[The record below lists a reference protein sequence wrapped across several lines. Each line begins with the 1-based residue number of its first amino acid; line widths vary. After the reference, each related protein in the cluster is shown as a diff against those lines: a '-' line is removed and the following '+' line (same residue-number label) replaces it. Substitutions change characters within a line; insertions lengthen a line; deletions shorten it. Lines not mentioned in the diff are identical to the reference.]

1 MVELPH
7 ISNPF
12 KRKPKDLSDEELL
25 EEIEK
30 ETGIKTPARA
40 LPPPPSIQR
49 SPISMPMP
57 SQAEREM
64 LGRASSR
71 NQLPTNFAPTAKP
84 VMDVEDTQMMEKQ
97 QVAKLPLFMR
107 VEEYDRI
114 LAEVQKVSDGLKS
127 MEDILDSLTK
137 LEEEQT
143 SQTKK
148 WRGQLEITKTQ
159 VRQLIS
165 HMPETGKLKE
175 LVQIKKKQQ
184 QTDTFKKELSGI
196 ARETRKPS
204 REVEEMQQELGTI
217 KSGMQTEMKNL
228 QDQVRAIAELVK
240 QTAAQ
245 AQKQEQ
251 QPKFSY
257 TKTETKK
264 PW

>member
-30 ETGIKTPARA
+30 ETGIKTPSSGRM

-57 SQAEREM
+57 STKPQFSNSVPAAR
-64 LGRASSR
+64 
-71 NQLPTNFAPTAKP
+71 P
-84 VMDVEDTQMMEKQ
+84 VMDIEDTTMMEKQ

-114 LAEVQKVSDGLKS
+114 LSEVQKVSEGLKS

-137 LEEEQT
+137 LEEEQS
-143 SQTKK
+143 SQTRK
-148 WRGQLEITKTQ
+148 WRQQLEATKSQ
-159 VRQLIS
+159 VRMLIS

-184 QTDTFKKELSGI
+184 QTETFKKELSGLG
-196 ARETRKPS
+196 ADLRRPAKAS
-204 REVEEMQQELGTI
+204 REVEEMQRELGSI
-217 KSGMQTEMKNL
+217 KSGMQTEMRNL
-228 QDQVRAIAELVK
+228 QDQVKTIAEIVK
-240 QTAAQ
+240 QSAAQ
-245 AQKQEQ
+245 VQKQQ
-251 QPKFSY
+251 SAPPKPQWQR
-257 TKTETKK
+257 TDEKK

>member
-30 ETGIKTPARA
+30 ETGIKTPSTGRP
-40 LPPPPSIQR
+40 LPPLPVVQR
-49 SPISMPMP
+49 TPISMPMP
-57 SQAEREM
+57 S
-64 LGRASSR
+64 SR
-71 NQLPTNFAPTAKP
+71 NQLPANYASTTKP
-84 VMDVEDTQMMEKQ
+84 VMDIEDTTMMEKQ

-114 LAEVQKVSDGLKS
+114 LSEVQKVSEGLKS

-137 LEEEQT
+137 LEEEQS
-143 SQTKK
+143 SQTRK
-148 WRGQLEITKTQ
+148 WRQQLEATKSQ
-159 VRQLIS
+159 VRMLIS

-184 QTDTFKKELSGI
+184 QAETFKKELSGLG
-196 ARETRKPS
+196 ADLRRPAKAS
-204 REVEEMQQELGTI
+204 REVEEMQRELGSI
-217 KSGMQTEMKNL
+217 KSGMQTEMRNL
-228 QDQVRAIAELVK
+228 QDQVKTIAEIVK
-240 QTAAQ
+240 QSAAQ
-245 AQKQEQ
+245 VQKQQ
-251 QPKFSY
+251 SAPPKPQWQR
-257 TKTETKK
+257 TDEKK